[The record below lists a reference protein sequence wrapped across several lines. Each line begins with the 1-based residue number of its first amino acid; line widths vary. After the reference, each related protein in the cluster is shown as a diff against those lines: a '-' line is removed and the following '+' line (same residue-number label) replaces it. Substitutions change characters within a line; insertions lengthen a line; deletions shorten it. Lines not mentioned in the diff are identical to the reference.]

1 MSKKFNSI
9 LDLNVALKSTVL
21 RIEDKGKRKAY
32 SDTSKSKKDVE
43 EFPDYI
49 RCKITDDPTGLNTD
63 AELQIKLRTADNLE
77 IGQQLILGNGKLRI
91 VGGQLTFWAN
101 KTSYHGKEWI
111 FVNASAKGDHID
123 AWN

>member
-1 MSKKFNSI
+1 MTKKFNSV
-9 LDLNVALKSTVL
+9 LDLNVVLANATL

-49 RCKITDDPTGLNTD
+49 RCKITDDPAGLNTG
-63 AELQIKLRTADNLE
+63 AELQIKLCIADNLE
-77 IGQQLILGNGKLRI
+77 IGQELILGKGNLRVI
-91 VGGQLTFWAN
+91 GGQLTFWAN
-101 KTSYHGKEWI
+101 KTNYHGKEWI
-111 FVNASAKGDHID
+111 FVNVLAKGDHVD